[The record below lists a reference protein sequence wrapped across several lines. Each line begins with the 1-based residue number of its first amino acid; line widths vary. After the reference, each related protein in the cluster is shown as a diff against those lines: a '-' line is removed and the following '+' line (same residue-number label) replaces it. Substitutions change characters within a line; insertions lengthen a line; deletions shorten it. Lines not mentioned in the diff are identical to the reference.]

1 MPLPRS
7 IRPEYTT
14 TVPSSGK
21 KIKYQP
27 FSVKEEK
34 VLILAAEGQDPE
46 EIAGAVTNV
55 IRSCV
60 TSPAEFKVEDLALFD
75 VEYLFLKARSKSAG
89 EKIKV
94 RVTDPDDKTFTTDV
108 EINIDKIGVIKNDDH
123 TDKIELGEGVVV
135 VMRYPDITFFETGLQ
150 LNSIND
156 SLKTVAKCVKQIVAG
171 EEVYNRT
178 DMSDEELTEW
188 IEELTTEQLSKIM
201 NFFTTMPKLSH
212 TVKSK
217 NKNNGKEFSVTLE
230 GLADFF

>member
-46 EIAGAVTNV
+46 EIASAVSNV
-55 IRSCV
+55 LKACV
-60 TSPAEFKVEDLALFD
+60 TSPADFKVEDLALFD
-75 VEYLFLKARSKSAG
+75 VEFLFLKARAKSAG
-89 EKIKV
+89 EKISV
-94 RVTDPDDKTFTTDV
+94 RVTDPDDTSFTTDV
-108 EINIDKIGVIKNDDH
+108 DINIDKIGVQRNDDH
-123 TDKIELGEGVVV
+123 TDKVDLGEDVSII
-135 VMRYPDITFFETGLQ
+135 MRYPDITFFESGLQ
-150 LNSIND
+150 LENID
-156 SLKTVAKCVKQIVAG
+156 GSLKTIARCVKQIVAG
-171 EEVYNRT
+171 EEVYNRS
-178 DMSDEELTEW
+178 DMSDEELIEW
-188 IEELTTEQLSKIM
+188 IEELTTDQLSKILK
-201 NFFTTMPKLSH
+201 FFTTMPKLSH

>member
-14 TVPSSGK
+14 TIPSSGK

-46 EIAGAVTNV
+46 EIASAVSNV
-55 IRSCV
+55 LKACV
-60 TSPAEFKVEDLALFD
+60 TSPADFKVEDLALFD
-75 VEYLFLKARSKSAG
+75 VEFLFLKARAKSAG
-89 EKIKV
+89 EKISV
-94 RVTDPDDKTFTTDV
+94 RVTDPDDTSFTTDV
-108 EINIDKIGVIKNDDH
+108 DINIDKIGVQRKDDH
-123 TDKIELGEGVVV
+123 TDKVDLGEDVSII
-135 VMRYPDITFFETGLQ
+135 MRYPDITFFESGLQ
-150 LNSIND
+150 LENID
-156 SLKTVAKCVKQIVAG
+156 GSLKTIARCVKQIVAG
-171 EEVYNRT
+171 EEVYNRS
-178 DMSDEELTEW
+178 DMSDEELVEW
-188 IEELTTEQLSKIM
+188 IEELTTDQLSKIL